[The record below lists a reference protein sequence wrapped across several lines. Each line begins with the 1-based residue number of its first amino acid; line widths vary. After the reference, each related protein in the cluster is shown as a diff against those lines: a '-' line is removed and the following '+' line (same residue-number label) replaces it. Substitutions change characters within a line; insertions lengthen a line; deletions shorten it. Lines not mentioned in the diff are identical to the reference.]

1 MLSRRTVSLA
11 IAELLVIHGL
21 ELRSAAGYDLRS
33 PIYDIGVDKCGL
45 GSYDGF
51 CHGHDKTF
59 VKLFKETNL
68 PPTCHYDHASLYVG
82 WLVGSFVIFVVITQ
96 QAAVNRAANYM
107 SRLSLSTIE
116 RSRSKFSVIT
126 AVLKIFKS

>member
-45 GSYDGF
+45 GPMMVSVMATTRHLSNSSKKRTYPRRVTMITQV
-51 CHGHDKTF
+51 CM
-59 VKLFKETNL
+59 L
-68 PPTCHYDHASLYVG
+68 AG
-82 WLVGSFVIFVVITQ
+82 WLV
-96 QAAVNRAANYM
+96 R
-107 SRLSLSTIE
+107 SLYS
-116 RSRSKFSVIT
+116 
-126 AVLKIFKS
+126 L